1 LRFQTRETATPKTT
15 AKTNADPSVLFSRG
29 REAADKGIRD
39 DGGADAIALAIVL
52 RVVRVYF
59 VLMALLTLFFA
70 ALTAL
75 PVRAGTQQ
83 SAAASHAAQDLQT
96 GVVISKVVCAA
107 HAEQSYA
114 LYLPSY
120 YTPGRRWPIV
130 YVFDPLARGDVPV
143 ELMKGA
149 AERYGYIVAGSNNSQ
164 NGPWKPQIEA
174 AQAVSEDTQARLMI
188 DARRVYFAGLSGG
201 ARFAAALAQ
210 RCGCAA
216 GVLLNSAGFTPAA
229 AAGPDG
235 SFSVFATAG
244 TTDFNR
250 GEVVDMDG
258 KLGALHYFHAFRE
271 FDGPHEWAPASVM
284 NEGFAWLRLMA
295 MKSGREKIDAAFVS
309 EQISAAQTRAKKLE
323 LGGDIYGGW
332 KEYLQAADTFDGLG
346 DVAEFR
352 QRAAALKKEKAVR
365 DGAKRERQEFDEQM
379 RMSAGISSGLA
390 SLGQDSSN
398 RLDARNDLERQ
409 IAELRGRAEHEKN
422 PREARVMQRALAG
435 IFVEAIEAGN
445 GRFDAKDNSLARTYF
460 ELALDAQPDSVWAL
474 DLLAIARAAD
484 GDRKG
489 TFEALRRAKEKSKD
503 VAAFCAWLKDEPM
516 LAKFRDTPEF
526 RALLAPAREPN

>member
-1 LRFQTRETATPKTT
+1 M
-15 AKTNADPSVLFSRG
+15 SSFS
-29 REAADKGIRD
+29 
-39 DGGADAIALAIVL
+39 LV
-52 RVVRVYF
+52 
-59 VLMALLTLFFA
+59 FA
-70 ALTAL
+70 ALVALSAHGILPQSVPAGRTAE
-75 PVRAGTQQ
+75 
-83 SAAASHAAQDLQT
+83 DLQT
-96 GVVISKVVCAA
+96 GVVLSKVVCAA

-120 YTPGRRWPIV
+120 YTRGRRWPVV

-143 ELMKGA
+143 KLMKDA

-188 DARRVYFAGLSGG
+188 DTRRIYFAGLSGG

-229 AAGPDG
+229 AAGPKG
-235 SFSVFATAG
+235 NFPVFATAG
-244 TTDFNR
+244 TTDFNL

-258 KLGALHYFHAFRE
+258 KLGVLHYFHAFRE

-284 NEGFAWLRLMA
+284 DEGLAWLRLMA

-309 EQISAAQTRAKKLE
+309 EQIAAAQTRAKKLE
-323 LGGDIYGGW
+323 LGGDIYGEW
-332 KEYLQAADTFDGLG
+332 KECRQAAETFDGLG

-352 QRAAALKKEKAVR
+352 ERAASLEKEKAVR
-365 DGAKRERQEFDEQM
+365 EGAKRERQEFDEQM
-379 RMSAGISSGLA
+379 RVSAGLSSGLA
-390 SLGQDSSN
+390 SLRQDATN
-398 RLDARNDLERQ
+398 RLDARNELERQ

-422 PREARVMQRALAG
+422 PRELRVMQRALAG
-435 IFVEAIEAGN
+435 VFVEAIEAGN
-445 GRFDAKDNSLARTYF
+445 GCFDAKDNSLAGTYF
-460 ELALDAQPDSVWAL
+460 ELAADAQPDSVWAL
-474 DLLAIARAAD
+474 NLLAIARAAD

-503 VAAFCAWLKDEPM
+503 VAAFVAWLKDEPA
-516 LAKFRDTPEF
+516 LAKYRDAPEF
-526 RALLAPAREPN
+526 RALLVAPAQDTH